1 MKSNL
6 DRRKCIH
13 GIHRHISDMNVGTV
27 ADCTDTRGRRFPIK
41 GTYAQRTL
49 GSRTSEVTTIP
60 TELEGR
66 SWTLTV
72 VGETSL
78 SMYLALE
85 VRLIETTVKASHPH
99 CFIDQ

>member
-27 ADCTDTRGRRFPIK
+27 ADCTDTRGGWRDISK
-41 GTYAQRTL
+41 Y
-49 GSRTSEVTTIP
+49 V
-60 TELEGR
+60 
-66 SWTLTV
+66 
-72 VGETSL
+72 
-78 SMYLALE
+78 ALE

-99 CFIDQ
+99 CYIDQ